1 MKRLNLLTL
10 FLCMGLW
17 VDASAA
23 TVSERVY
30 LSTDKD
36 VYVAGDLVWCS
47 AFCFDSSRGKLS
59 SSSSVAYIEIFSS
72 AGTVVKGK
80 VALIEGRGSGAL
92 QIPLSA
98 PTGNYMIIGYTSAE
112 KGRGDILSD
121 AKIISVFSTLGTD
134 RVPGGVEIVD
144 DKAYSEY
151 SSTGAKASSGNLVI
165 STTGKGKASSSQV
178 VRLENRA
185 PSAASVSLSVHCDD
199 GIVSPSSRT
208 IMDFMALGTDYSGEA
223 EDTDGEVF
231 HGHLVGNGIPEDV
244 TDPSMRGVIAF
255 PGMANDV
262 YVSRFNPDG
271 TIVFKT
277 VNVYGNRDMVC
288 EVLWPGEADFRLVID
303 PPFLNLGTK
312 DIPSLKLV
320 PSMEDALVIR
330 SKAMQVDRKAG
341 ADTLYDFMP
350 KRESTLLSD
359 TYCIDYHLDDY
370 VRFPTVPETLIEI
383 TPELRVRK
391 GQGGKQQLQVLLQG
405 TSSDR
410 ATFTSDVLTMID
422 GVPVKD
428 IQSLLDFDSM
438 LLGDILIY
446 PYTYQFGDVMY
457 KGMVDF
463 VTIKGDISSFKF
475 DRNVVI
481 VDWNGECYPVA
492 FTCRNYIAGEDDLR
506 GTLYWHPQIDL
517 KAGEDISVEVRTP
530 SYPGKF
536 RIVAEGITEDGTP
549 FRTETSFETD

>member
-1 MKRLNLLTL
+1 
-10 FLCMGLW
+10 MGLL
-17 VDASAA
+17 VDASGAA
-23 TVSERVY
+23 VSERVY
-30 LSTDKD
+30 VSTDKD

-47 AFCFDSSRGKLS
+47 AFCIDASLGKLS
-59 SSSSVAYIEIFSS
+59 SASSVAYIEVFSS

-80 VALIEGRGSGAL
+80 IALIEGRGSGAL
-92 QIPLSA
+92 QIPVSA

-112 KGRGDILSD
+112 KGREDILAD
-121 AKIISVFSTLGTD
+121 ARLISVFSTLGTD

-144 DKAYSEY
+144 DKGYSEY
-151 SSTGAKASSGNLVI
+151 SAAGVKASSGSIVI
-165 STTGKGKASSSQV
+165 SSPGKGRTSSTQT
-178 VRLENRA
+178 VRLENMA
-185 PSAASVSLSVHCDD
+185 SSAATISLSVHCDD
-199 GIVSPSSRT
+199 GIGSPSSST
-208 IMDFMALGTDYSGEA
+208 ISDFMALRPVFSGEA
-223 EDTDGEVF
+223 EETDGEVF
-231 HGHLVGNGIPEDV
+231 HGRLVGNGIPKDV
-244 TDPSMRGVIAF
+244 TDPSFRGVIAF

-288 EVLWPGEADFRLVID
+288 EVLWPGEGDFRLVID
-303 PPFLNLGTK
+303 PPFQNLATK
-312 DIPSLKLV
+312 DIPALKLT
-320 PSMEDALVIR
+320 PSMEDALVLR
-330 SKAMQVDRKAG
+330 SKAMQMERKAG

-370 VRFPTVPETLIEI
+370 VRFPTVPETIIEI
-383 TPELRVRK
+383 TPEFRVRK
-391 GQGGKQQLQVLLQG
+391 GQNGKQQLQVLLQG

-410 ATFTSDVLTMID
+410 AVFTPDVLTMID
-422 GVPVKD
+422 GVPVND
-428 IQSLLDFDSM
+428 FQGMMDFDSM

-446 PYTYQFGDVMY
+446 PYTYQFGDLMY

-492 FTCRNYIAGEDDLR
+492 FTCRNYISGVDDLR
-506 GTLYWHPQIDL
+506 GTLYWHPEIDL
-517 KAGEDISVEVRTP
+517 KAGEDISVEVLTP

-549 FRTETSFETD
+549 FRTESYFETD